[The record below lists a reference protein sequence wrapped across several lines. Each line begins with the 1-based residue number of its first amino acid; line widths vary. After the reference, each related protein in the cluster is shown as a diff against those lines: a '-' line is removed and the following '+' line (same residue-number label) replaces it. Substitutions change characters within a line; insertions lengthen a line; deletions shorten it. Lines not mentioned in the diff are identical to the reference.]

1 MNVKAD
7 RRDRRILVID
17 DTESIHADFRKILC
31 PPQTGNRDLSAA
43 KAALFG
49 APVCSAGRRYD
60 FSISSATQGRQG
72 VELAAAAR
80 QRNEP
85 FQVAFVDM
93 RMPPGWD
100 GMTTLQHLW
109 EIDPALQ
116 IVICTAYSD
125 FALDQLPQDL
135 GADGR
140 LLVLKKPFEPVEVL
154 HLAATLSSKWH
165 VERAATIEMEHLEH
179 LVQQRTADIEHAAL
193 HDRLT
198 GLPNRTLLH
207 ERISRCIARRSRN
220 ATSKFALLFLDFDR
234 FKLINDSFGHE
245 IGDQLLVEIS
255 NRLRSAIR
263 QADTVSFGPMAA
275 RHGGDEFIILLEE
288 LQTESDAARVA
299 ERILGVLAESYSLQ
313 GQRVFSTVSI
323 GIATSD
329 RGYETPDELIRDA
342 DTAMY
347 RAKAAG
353 RGRYVMFDCAMHQ
366 EAVHRLSLE
375 SSLRQAIREETIELH
390 YQPIMRLEDGVL
402 SGFEALLRFR
412 HPVHGA
418 IPPSQIIAIAEE
430 TGLIQPLSMCVL
442 KKACTQ
448 LSDWR
453 NRFPDS
459 HNLLMSVNF
468 SRKQLIDPDLIA
480 RIKATIESAGI
491 PSQALV
497 LEITESTLMEDGAG
511 AEHVFEQLKQLGIW
525 LYLDDFGTGFSS
537 LGCLYSIPLN
547 GMKIDRGFM
556 QEVSR
561 QAAHME
567 VFEAIVNIAR
577 AFNLRI
583 VAEGVETTEQYQLL
597 RRLQVDYGQGYL
609 FGKAVPAASAERL
622 LTDMPTLCQA

>member
-1 MNVKAD
+1 MKVETDACE
-7 RRDRRILVID
+7 RRILVID
-17 DTESIHADFRKILC
+17 DTESIHADFQKILG
-31 PPQTGNRDLSAA
+31 PQGNGNRGLAAA

-49 APVCSAGRRYD
+49 SPVCSTNKKYH

-72 VELAAAAR
+72 VELATAAR

-85 FQVAFVDM
+85 YQVAFVDM

-109 EIDPALQ
+109 EIDPDLQ

-125 FALDQLPQDL
+125 FALDQLPNEL
-135 GADGR
+135 NADGR

-165 VERAATIEMEHLEH
+165 VERAATIELEHLEH

-207 ERISRCIARRSRN
+207 ERISRCIARRLRN
-220 ATSKFALLFLDFDR
+220 ASSKFALLFLDFDR

-245 IGDQLLVEIS
+245 VGDQLLVEIS

-263 QADTVSFGPMAA
+263 QVDTVSFGPLAA
-275 RHGGDEFIILLEE
+275 RHGGDEFTILLEE
-288 LQTESDAARVA
+288 LQSESDAARVA
-299 ERILGVLAESYSLQ
+299 QRILGVLSEPYSLQ
-313 GQRVFSTVSI
+313 GQRVYSTVSV

-329 RGYETPDELIRDA
+329 RGYETPDEIIRDA

-353 RGRYVMFDCAMHQ
+353 RGRYVMFDRAMHE
-366 EAVHRLSLE
+366 EAVQRLSME
-375 SSLRQAIREETIELH
+375 SALRQAIREETIELH
-390 YQPIMRLEDGVL
+390 YQPIMRLEDGAL
-402 SGFEALLRFR
+402 SGFEALLRFQ
-412 HPVHGA
+412 HPERGPV
-418 IPPSQIIAIAEE
+418 PPSEIISIAEE

-442 KKACTQ
+442 KKACDQ
-448 LSDWR
+448 LADWR
-453 NRFPDS
+453 SRFPDS
-459 HNLLMSVNF
+459 HDLLMSVNF

-480 RIKATIESAGI
+480 RITATVERSGI
-491 PSQALV
+491 PPAALV
-497 LEITESTLMEDGAG
+497 LEITESTLMEDGPG
-511 AEHVFEQLKQLGIW
+511 AQRVFEQLKQLGIW
-525 LYLDDFGTGFSS
+525 LYLDDFGTGYSS
-537 LGCLYSIPLN
+537 LGCIYSIPLN
-547 GMKIDRGFM
+547 GLKIDRGFI
-556 QEVSR
+556 QGVSR
-561 QAAHME
+561 QPGHVE
-567 VFEAIVNIAR
+567 VFEAIVSIAR

-597 RRLQVDYGQGYL
+597 RKLQVDYGQGYL
-609 FGKAVPAASAERL
+609 FGKAVPAAAAERL
-622 LTDMPTLCQA
+622 LADMPTLCQA